1 MKQVSLFFNRKSW
14 LFFALIT
21 TVSWGIWGA
30 FMEIPAKNGFPPTLG
45 YVFWSLTMI
54 PFSLIALYLKGGK
67 IDFRPKSVLYGS
79 LVGLMGAGGQ
89 LILFHALVIGPAYII
104 FPVVSL
110 SPVVTIVVSM
120 IVLKEKARRIQYFGI
135 VLALVSIFLLSYQS
149 GNGNQIKGLMWL
161 VLSATVFLL
170 WGLQAFVMKIANNAM
185 DAENIFFYM
194 MVTALLLSPLAI
206 MMTDFEQPVN
216 WGFRGPYLSLIVQ
229 SLNALGALTLVY
241 AIRYGKVIIVS
252 PLTNA
257 LSPVITTLISLL
269 IYFIFPGLLVSIGIA
284 LALFAVYLLTD

>member
-1 MKQVSLFFNRKSW
+1 MKQVTSFFNRQSW

-21 TVSWGIWGA
+21 TISWGVWGA
-30 FMEIPAKNGFPPTLG
+30 LMEIPAKNGFPPTLG

-54 PFSLIALYLKGGK
+54 PCSLIALHFKGWK
-67 IDFRPKSVLYGS
+67 TDFRPKSVLYGA

-104 FPVVSL
+104 FPVISL
-110 SPVVTIVVSM
+110 SPVVTIIISLL
-120 IVLKEKARRIQYFGI
+120 VLREKANRKQYIGI
-135 VLALVSIFLLSYQS
+135 FLALVSIFLLSYQTGNS
-149 GNGNQIKGLMWL
+149 GQIKGFMWL
-161 VLSATVFLL
+161 ILSIMVFLL
-170 WGLQAFVMKIANNAM
+170 WGLQAFVMKIANNSM

-194 MVTALLLSPLAI
+194 MLTAILLSPLAI

-216 WGFRGPYLSLIVQ
+216 WGFKGPYLSVMVQ
-229 SLNALGALTLVY
+229 FLNALGALTLVY

-257 LSPVITTLISLL
+257 LYPVITTILSLL
-269 IYFIFPGLLVSIGIA
+269 IYFLFPSITVSCGIVI
-284 LALFAVYLLTD
+284 ALFAVYLLTD